1 MVKLNKTTEYA
12 LIALSYIR
20 EKKEGELTS
29 AREIAKEFNL
39 PFEILAKT
47 LQKLK
52 ENKIIEST
60 YGTRGGYL
68 LNADLNKISLL
79 EFLKIMEGPV
89 GVVGCMNGSQIQN
102 HQKENG
108 PCEFHSGCQIKPM
121 MSILNNKIYE
131 FLGRITLA
139 ELTSVPIKNSNSA
152 NFLQQTSL
160 SPNFEVVLSG
170 EEP

>member
-20 EKKEGELTS
+20 EKKAGELTS
-29 AREIAKEFNL
+29 AREIAKEFRL

-52 ENKIIEST
+52 EHKVIDST
-60 YGTRGGYL
+60 YGTRGGYV
-68 LNADLNKISLL
+68 LNLDLKKISLL

-89 GVVGCMNGSQIQN
+89 GVVSCINGSNIKN
-102 HQKENG
+102 HSTDLTG
-108 PCEFHSGCQIKPM
+108 CEFHSGCQIKPM
-121 MSILNNKIYE
+121 MSVLNKKIYD
-131 FLGRITLA
+131 FLDRITLD
-139 ELTSVPIKNSNSA
+139 ELTAVPIKNSKTVDLAHLNAQSTA
-152 NFLQQTSL
+152 
-160 SPNFEVVLSG
+160 FEVVLSG